1 MNINFAEALR
11 DLRTE
16 RGLSQQQLAQM
27 LYVDRSTVARWENG
41 SRLPNAEMLFRLS
54 ECLQVDFNTL
64 MRLVPSTERQ
74 IHVMMVDDE
83 PIVLNG
89 GLPVLEKVM
98 PEAEVKG
105 FTKPSEALEFAR
117 QTPVYLAFLDIEMG
131 RHSGLELCREL
142 LQINSRTNVV
152 FLTAYQEYA
161 FNAWDTGAC
170 GFLVKPITPEAL
182 KKQLTLLRYPL
193 G

>member
-105 FTKPSEALEFAR
+105 FTKPSEALEYAR
-117 QTPVYLAFLDIEMG
+117 QTPVYLAFLDIQMG

>member
-64 MRLVPSTERQ
+64 MRLVPTTERQ

-117 QTPVYLAFLDIEMG
+117 QTPVYLAFLDIQMG

>member
-64 MRLVPSTERQ
+64 MRLVPTTERQ

-105 FTKPSEALEFAR
+105 FTKPSEALEYAR

>member
-64 MRLVPSTERQ
+64 MRLVPTTERQ

-105 FTKPSEALEFAR
+105 FTKPSEALEYAR
-117 QTPVYLAFLDIEMG
+117 QTPVYLAFLDIQMG

>member
-64 MRLVPSTERQ
+64 MRLVPTTERQ

>member
-105 FTKPSEALEFAR
+105 FTKPSEALEYAR

>member
-16 RGLSQQQLAQM
+16 RGFSQQQLAQM

-64 MRLVPSTERQ
+64 MRLVPTTERQ

-105 FTKPSEALEFAR
+105 FTKPSEALEYAR
-117 QTPVYLAFLDIEMG
+117 QTPVYLAFLDIQMG